1 MKSMKKESTK
11 KDWKNN
17 VARTYTTP
25 NQFIQRTEGKI
36 MASTN
41 QVQEVKADLHT
52 HEEVCA
58 IRYDGINARL
68 ARMEKIIMAV
78 FAGIVFL
85 LIKVLI
91 SLGGL

>member
-1 MKSMKKESTK
+1 MEAQI
-11 KDWKNN
+11 N
-17 VARTYTTP
+17 VARINPTP
-25 NQFIQRTEGKI
+25 NQFIQRTEGKM
-36 MASTN
+36 MALTN
-41 QVQEVKADLHT
+41 QVHEVKADLHT

>member
-1 MKSMKKESTK
+1 
-11 KDWKNN
+11 
-17 VARTYTTP
+17 
-25 NQFIQRTEGKI
+25 

-41 QVQEVKADLHT
+41 HVNKVEADLNT

-58 IRYDGINARL
+58 IRYEGINARL

-91 SLGGL
+91 SIGGL

>member
-1 MKSMKKESTK
+1 MMWQELTLPTINLYNAPKG
-11 KDWKNN
+11 
-17 VARTYTTP
+17 RL
-25 NQFIQRTEGKI
+25 

-41 QVQEVKADLHT
+41 QVQEVRADLHT

-58 IRYDGINARL
+58 IRYEGINARL

>member
-1 MKSMKKESTK
+1 
-11 KDWKNN
+11 
-17 VARTYTTP
+17 
-25 NQFIQRTEGKI
+25 

-41 QVQEVKADLHT
+41 QVNKVEADLHT

-58 IRYDGINARL
+58 IRYEGINARL

-91 SLGGL
+91 RIVNGSPADRKWLLIAV

>member
-1 MKSMKKESTK
+1 M
-11 KDWKNN
+11 
-17 VARTYTTP
+17 ARTYNTS
-25 NQFIQRTEGKI
+25 NKFIQRTEGKL

-41 QVQEVKADLHT
+41 QVHEVRADLHT

-58 IRYDGINARL
+58 IRYEGINARL

>member
-1 MKSMKKESTK
+1 MEAQI
-11 KDWKNN
+11 N
-17 VARTYTTP
+17 VARINPTP

>member
-1 MKSMKKESTK
+1 
-11 KDWKNN
+11 
-17 VARTYTTP
+17 
-25 NQFIQRTEGKI
+25 

-58 IRYDGINARL
+58 IRYEGINARL

-91 SLGGL
+91 SIGGL